1 MSAVDDLAT
10 KLKSVYE
17 QPGAGGKVVEIHLFG
32 IRHAAALKGVS
43 LPDLLARAGMSDNYK
58 TEIRK
63 AMNLAPY
70 VTVN

>member
-1 MSAVDDLAT
+1 MSSIDELAT

-17 QPGAGGKVVEIHLFG
+17 KPGAGGKVVEIHLFG
-32 IRHAAALKGVS
+32 IQHAATLKGVS
-43 LPDLLARAGMSDNYK
+43 LPALLAKAGMSDNYK